1 MTDTD
6 ATRRRRHVAD
16 PLRELTADMYK
27 LDAIGLVERSALFA
41 VSYEIDREHER
52 RMRQQSYDLR
62 KAFCRYVGG
71 IINDYKFGIKRKR
84 PRK

>member
-27 LDAIGLVERSALFA
+27 LDAIGLVERNALLA
-41 VSYEIDREHER
+41 VSYDIDHEHER

-62 KAFCRYVGG
+62 KAFCRSMGG
-71 IINDYKFGIKRKR
+71 IIQDYRFGIKRKR
-84 PRK
+84 LRK